1 MEAILELGAW
11 NWMILAAVLFVLELI
26 APGIFFMWFGLAAAV
41 TGLIM
46 FRYDISW
53 QWQLIWFCG
62 LSLASVLVVYRY
74 LRKHPLESEQ
84 PLLNRRADHLVR
96 CHTLHQAETDL
107 RLVDFSFLNSEVRHG
122 SSWYSWQVVNN
133 EVVAGVGLTASWAQL
148 AVMAT
153 GQNACAA
160 LASCL
165 KDRFC
170 LSLRG

>member
-1 MEAILELGAW
+1 MEALLALGAW

-62 LSLASVLVVYRY
+62 LSLASVLIVYRY

-84 PLLNRRADHLVR
+84 PLLNQRGAQLIGQSFD
-96 CHTLHQAETDL
+96 
-107 RLVDFSFLNSEVRHG
+107 LVDPIVNGRG
-122 SSWYSWQVVNN
+122 SIHSGDTIWR
-133 EVVAGVGLTASWAQL
+133 VAGPALPKGTRIKVVGTDGS
-148 AVMAT
+148 V
-153 GQNACAA
+153 
-160 LASCL
+160 L
-165 KDRFC
+165 KVEPA
-170 LSLRG
+170 